1 MNKWSIIH
9 DYRRLTISNLAEDL
23 RCPDDNAIY
32 VVKIDQH
39 DEPVLHC
46 FLCSSTVAPG
56 LSLWKQM
63 ESAVENQKTQ
73 TMG

>member
-9 DYRRLTISNLAEDL
+9 DYRRLVRSNLADDL

-32 VVKIDQH
+32 IVKIDQ
-39 DEPVLHC
+39 DDSPVLHC
-46 FLCSSTVAPG
+46 FLCSSTVTPG

-63 ESAVENQKTQ
+63 ESAVEDQKARTV
-73 TMG
+73 G